1 MRVLLTL
8 SFLAASAAV
17 PAQPADFETLD
28 RNRDGYVS
36 RVEALAAPE
45 IAKRF
50 AQFDADKDRLLTKD
64 EYLAARED
72 NERRAQRDAALTA
85 RVKAALSAERSI
97 PSSAILIDTYEGEVQ
112 LSGFVPA
119 PDLASRAGRVTAAV
133 SGVRMVH
140 NNLLVRH
147 QR

>member
-1 MRVLLTL
+1 MRVLLIL
-8 SFLAASAAV
+8 GSLAASAAAF
-17 PAQPADFETLD
+17 AQPVQFDILD
-28 RNRDGYVS
+28 RNRDGFVN
-36 RVEALAAPE
+36 RVEAAGAPE

-50 AQFDADKDRLLTKD
+50 AQFDSNKDRLLSRE
-64 EYLAARED
+64 EYTAALED

-85 RVKAALSAERSI
+85 RVKEALSAVPSI
-97 PSSAILIDTYEGEVQ
+97 PSSAISVDTYEGEVQ
-112 LSGFVPA
+112 LSGYVPA

-133 SGVRMVH
+133 TGVRMVH